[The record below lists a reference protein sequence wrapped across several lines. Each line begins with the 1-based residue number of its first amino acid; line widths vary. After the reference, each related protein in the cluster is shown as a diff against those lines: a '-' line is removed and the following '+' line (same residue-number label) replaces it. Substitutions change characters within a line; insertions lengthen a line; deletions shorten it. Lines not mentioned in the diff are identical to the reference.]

1 MKTKKVVLN
10 IGLNNNTKSP
20 DKIVE
25 LFQALISKRATWGQ
39 VTSTYNDEIEPTLV
53 LHGETAQA
61 FKTIVDTIKDLSASM
76 NQECI
81 GAEIDDKGLLIYP
94 RHHKGKRMNFNP
106 EFFKKIIA

>member
-1 MKTKKVVLN
+1 MRTKKIVLN
-10 IGLNNNTKSP
+10 IGLNNNTKRP
-20 DKIVE
+20 DEIVN

-39 VTSTYNDEIEPTLV
+39 VTSTYNNEVEPTLV

-81 GAEIDDKGLLIYP
+81 GAEIDDQGLLIYP
-94 RHHKGKRMNFNP
+94 RHHKGERMKFDP
-106 EFFKKIIA
+106 QYFKKVIA

>member
-10 IGLNNNTKSP
+10 IGLNNNPKKP
-20 DKIVE
+20 EEIVN
-25 LFQALISKRATWGQ
+25 LFQALISKRATWAQ
-39 VTSTYNDEIEPTLV
+39 VTSTYNDEVEPTLV

-76 NQECI
+76 TQECI
-81 GAEIDDKGLLIYP
+81 GAEIDDTGLLIYP
-94 RHHKGKRMNFNP
+94 RHHKGERLKFNP

>member
-1 MKTKKVVLN
+1 MNTKKVVLN

-39 VTSTYNDEIEPTLV
+39 VVSTYNNETEPTLV
-53 LHGETAQA
+53 LHGESALA

-76 NQECI
+76 GQECI
-81 GAEIDDKGLLIYP
+81 GAEIDDQGLLIYP
-94 RHHKGKRMNFNP
+94 RHHKGERMKFDP
-106 EFFKKIIA
+106 QYFKKVKA